1 MFKKIWKILNNKEKK
16 LINLFV
22 LFGIIN
28 VILELF
34 SISALIPILTIFTNK
49 QNLNIGGFEI
59 NYSDF
64 SAISIEFYL
73 TAFLIIFISRV
84 IFDIFIN
91 YIKLNFSYNINNRLT
106 ELLFLNFFKKKIES
120 FSKLNSAEIKRNL
133 TNEIVFFSNT
143 PVLIVN
149 IITDVTI
156 ILGIIIFLLLTYF
169 QFTMYILIA
178 SILFGV
184 IYILIFKNRIKYYS
198 QNKSSS
204 DFERIKYLSHVV
216 ENFLDIRLRG
226 KINYFKNYF
235 LVNNKV
241 YLNSIKKINI
251 IRSFPKGYF
260 EIIFSILLICY
271 LVIIIKK
278 NYLSN
283 SDLLIQ
289 LGILIFAFSRI
300 SPLISK
306 IIIYIQTLNFSQK
319 SVDIINENLHINNEL
334 VKSDKSKIEFKNL
347 IEVENINFQYEN
359 ILIIKNLSFKIKKN
373 SFNIIKGKSGSG
385 KSTLANIL
393 LGELVPQQGK
403 VLVDNVPIHDALHSW
418 RKKISYISQNI
429 NLIDDSF
436 IKNIA
441 YGIPDQLIDKNKVV
455 ACAKISQI
463 NNFILE
469 QKNQYETRVGEFG
482 KLISQGQ
489 AQRIVIARAL
499 YSNTEFLILDE
510 PTSSLD
516 DENSKLFMEDLKKIK
531 NITILM
537 ISHDQNLLKYAENV
551 IDL

>member
-1 MFKKIWKILNNKEKK
+1 
-16 LINLFV
+16 
-22 LFGIIN
+22 
-28 VILELF
+28 
-34 SISALIPILTIFTNK
+34 
-49 QNLNIGGFEI
+49 
-59 NYSDF
+59 
-64 SAISIEFYL
+64 
-73 TAFLIIFISRV
+73 
-84 IFDIFIN
+84 
-91 YIKLNFSYNINNRLT
+91 
-106 ELLFLNFFKKKIES
+106 
-120 FSKLNSAEIKRNL
+120 
-133 TNEIVFFSNT
+133 
-143 PVLIVN
+143 
-149 IITDVTI
+149 
-156 ILGIIIFLLLTYF
+156 
-169 QFTMYILIA
+169 
-178 SILFGV
+178 
-184 IYILIFKNRIKYYS
+184 
-198 QNKSSS
+198 
-204 DFERIKYLSHVV
+204 
-216 ENFLDIRLRG
+216 
-226 KINYFKNYF
+226 
-235 LVNNKV
+235 
-241 YLNSIKKINI
+241 
-251 IRSFPKGYF
+251 
-260 EIIFSILLICY
+260 

-334 VKSDKSKIEFKNL
+334 VKRDKNKIEFKNL

-359 ILIIKNLSFKIKKN
+359 NLIIKNLSFKIKKN

-403 VLVDNVPIHDALHSW
+403 VLVDNVPILDALYSW